1 MLPISK
7 LKCAFYKL
15 NKLSNKGER
24 KILIMRVMNY
34 VQFDVKYI
42 KIYSN
47 NIVTREIV
55 KTKILNVNI
64 D

>member
-1 MLPISK
+1 MPPICK
-7 LKCAFYKL
+7 LKSTFYKL
-15 NKLSNKGER
+15 SKLSNKGER

-55 KTKILNVNI
+55 KTKILKC
-64 D
+64 